1 MMISR
6 RWLALGCVAL
16 GASLVPS
23 SASAQLILPS
33 VGGSGSFGGANTGGY
48 SAAVPLDMPAARG
61 GLPVP
66 VQITYSEHGVGAAG
80 RGWDVPL
87 SYIHDDTTVLHRRP
101 VATANVA
108 PGPRRQVSL
117 VLSGRSTDL
126 VPTDSAGTAWIARND
141 DVALQVQRK
150 VDTNTST
157 ITWLAYDGQGR
168 TYTFAAV
175 DSALSGTGIWLLQD
189 ITAI

>member
-87 SYIHDDTTVLHRRP
+87 SYIRDDTTVVHRRP
-101 VATANVA
+101 KGTANVA
-108 PGPRRQVSL
+108 PAPREQVTL
-117 VLSGRSTDL
+117 VLSGRSMDL
-126 VPTDSAGTAWIARND
+126 ISIGTVNTPTGPVPAWIARND
-141 DVALQVQRK
+141 DVA
-150 VDTNTST
+150 
-157 ITWLAYDGQGR
+157 
-168 TYTFAAV
+168 
-175 DSALSGTGIWLLQD
+175 
-189 ITAI
+189 